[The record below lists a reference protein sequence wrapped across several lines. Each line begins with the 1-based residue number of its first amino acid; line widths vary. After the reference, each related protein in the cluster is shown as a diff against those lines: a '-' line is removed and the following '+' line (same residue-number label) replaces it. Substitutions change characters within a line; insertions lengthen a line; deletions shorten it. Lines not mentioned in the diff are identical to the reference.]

1 MFVRR
6 DRTGPHRYTA
16 WQVGLFFLA
25 AGVWLGGVVADN
37 SFAIGASI
45 LIAAVAML
53 LGLLGRREQE

>member
-6 DRTGPHRYTA
+6 DRTGPHRYTT

-25 AGVWLGGVVADN
+25 AGAWLGGVIADN
-37 SFAIGASI
+37 SFATGASI

-53 LGLLGRREQE
+53 LGPLGRRERE